1 MTNSD
6 NESGNELAGIR
17 SILRET
23 AEVIRQGNQQQQ
35 DQHERTMRQLD
46 LLRDI
51 SERQA
56 DAAQRNADTVRQ
68 FATIIGEQARTV
80 ASITRSVSQAIEAS
94 RASAQASQAAA
105 VLAQSNQEANR
116 VLIVLSNNC

>member
-23 AEVIRQGNQQQQ
+23 ADLIRQGNQQQQ
-35 DQHERTMRQLD
+35 EQHERTMQQLG

-51 SERQA
+51 ADRQA
-56 DAAQRNADTVRQ
+56 DSAQRNADTIRQ
-68 FATIIGEQARTV
+68 FTSII
-80 ASITRSVSQAIEAS
+80 
-94 RASAQASQAAA
+94 
-105 VLAQSNQEANR
+105 
-116 VLIVLSNNC
+116 